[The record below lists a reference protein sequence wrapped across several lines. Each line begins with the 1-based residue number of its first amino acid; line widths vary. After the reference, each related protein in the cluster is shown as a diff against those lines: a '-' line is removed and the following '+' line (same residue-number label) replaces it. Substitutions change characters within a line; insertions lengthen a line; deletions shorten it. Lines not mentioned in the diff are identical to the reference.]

1 MLNFNGETGPYLQ
14 YMYVRTNSI
23 LEKAQNIP
31 NLNDIDIKLLQDD
44 ASVKLTKLLYSFEN
58 TIKQSAE
65 KNEPYIIS
73 RYLISVAQEF
83 SKFYNENKIIT
94 DDIELQKA
102 RVYLTKCVNIV
113 LKTGSGLLGI
123 QMPNK
128 M

>member
-1 MLNFNGETGPYLQ
+1 
-14 YMYVRTNSI
+14 MYVRTNSI
-23 LEKAQNIP
+23 LEKAQSIPSVNNI
-31 NLNDIDIKLLQDD
+31 NIDLLKDD
-44 ASVKLTKLLYSFEN
+44 ASIKIIKLLYSFEN
-58 TIKQSAE
+58 TIRQSAD

-73 RYLISVAQEF
+73 RFLINLAQEF